1 MSSCAHTNSNLIITL
16 KDDFGHNPHLSEVG
30 VNILGVFMFNVLIFN
45 QLLLLSQVLNL
56 GQV

>member
-16 KDDFGHNPHLSEVG
+16 KDHKPHLSEVG
-30 VNILGVFMFNVLIFN
+30 VNILGVFMFNVLIFG

>member
-16 KDDFGHNPHLSEVG
+16 KDDFGHNPHLSEVR
-30 VNILGVFMFNVLIFN
+30 VNIVGVFMFNVLIFC

>member
-16 KDDFGHNPHLSEVG
+16 KDDFGHNPQLSEVG
-30 VNILGVFMFNVLIFN
+30 VNILGVFMFNVLIFG